1 MRDVWGG
8 IFCVLKKL
16 RKTSYKDSESY
27 DNIMIK
33 REYLNGFIEYDN
45 RKEERCM
52 RKNADVISG
61 FTLLRTV
68 IVCGGILC
76 EAEEKVPSDYDAY
89 LQETGMPENEI
100 QKLDE
105 HVKQFTSMI

>member
-1 MRDVWGG
+1 MR
-8 IFCVLKKL
+8 FKKL

-52 RKNADVISG
+52 RKMR
-61 FTLLRTV
+61 TLFLV
-68 IVCGGILC
+68 LLCCGLSLYAGVSYG
-76 EAEEKVPSDYDAY
+76 EGREEKVPSDYDDL

-100 QKLDE
+100 QSWM
-105 HVKQFTSMI
+105 SM

>member
-52 RKNADVISG
+52 RKMR
-61 FTLLRTV
+61 TLFLV
-68 IVCGGILC
+68 LLCCGLSLYAGGILC
-76 EAEEKVPSDYDAY
+76 EGRGKGS
-89 LQETGMPENEI
+89 
-100 QKLDE
+100 
-105 HVKQFTSMI
+105 F

>member
-1 MRDVWGG
+1 MR
-8 IFCVLKKL
+8 FKKL

-33 REYLNGFIEYDN
+33 REYLNGFIKYD
-45 RKEERCM
+45 KQEGGALCE
-52 RKNADVISG
+52 KNADVISG

-76 EAEEKVPSDYDAY
+76 EGRGKGS
-89 LQETGMPENEI
+89 
-100 QKLDE
+100 
-105 HVKQFTSMI
+105 F

>member
-1 MRDVWGG
+1 MR
-8 IFCVLKKL
+8 FKKL

-52 RKNADVISG
+52 RKMR
-61 FTLLRTV
+61 TLFLV
-68 IVCGGILC
+68 LLCCGLSLYAGVSYVK
-76 EAEEKVPSDYDAY
+76 AEEKVPSD
-89 LQETGMPENEI
+89 LMLI
-100 QKLDE
+100 CR
-105 HVKQFTSMI
+105 KQGCQRMRYKSWMSM

>member
-1 MRDVWGG
+1 MR
-8 IFCVLKKL
+8 FKKL

-52 RKNADVISG
+52 RKMRTKSGIRRPRPNADVISG

-76 EAEEKVPSDYDAY
+76 EGRGKGS
-89 LQETGMPENEI
+89 
-100 QKLDE
+100 
-105 HVKQFTSMI
+105 F

>member
-1 MRDVWGG
+1 
-8 IFCVLKKL
+8 
-16 RKTSYKDSESY
+16 
-27 DNIMIK
+27 MIK

-52 RKNADVISG
+52 RKMRTYFWFYFAADLSLYAGVSY
-61 FTLLRTV
+61 V
-68 IVCGGILC
+68 K
-76 EAEEKVPSDYDAY
+76 AEEKVPSDYDAY

-105 HVKQFTSMI
+105 HVKQFIVDDLKMGMENLSI

>member
-1 MRDVWGG
+1 MR
-8 IFCVLKKL
+8 FKKL

-52 RKNADVISG
+52 RKMR
-61 FTLLRTV
+61 TLFLV
-68 IVCGGILC
+68 LLCCGLKNNCGEQC
-76 EAEEKVPSDYDAY
+76 VSAY
-89 LQETGMPENEI
+89 LECVKKQE
-100 QKLDE
+100 KDFDSLD
-105 HVKQFTSMI
+105 IG

>member
-1 MRDVWGG
+1 MR
-8 IFCVLKKL
+8 FKKL

-52 RKNADVISG
+52 RKMR
-61 FTLLRTV
+61 TLFLV
-68 IVCGGILC
+68 LLC
-76 EAEEKVPSDYDAY
+76 
-89 LQETGMPENEI
+89 
-100 QKLDE
+100 
-105 HVKQFTSMI
+105 